1 MKLHVTL
8 KETSHTKIEAFI
20 KIFIID
26 SHSAQTRRI
35 LTARLPDEHEWND
48 YLLSGNNEIFPANL
62 SCNAKYKMLK
72 DIRYKLVS
80 IISVITFSFV
90 YDIRALACGYKKITF
105 RLLYYILSHS
115 YINVLNFLIHN
126 LILQF
131 QYTYLCI

>member
-62 SCNAKYKMLK
+62 SSSAK
-72 DIRYKLVS
+72 RYSVES
-80 IISVITFSFV
+80 VFIISVTIFPF
-90 YDIRALACGYKKITF
+90 IRA
-105 RLLYYILSHS
+105 S
-115 YINVLNFLIHN
+115 VLQKDCVEI
-126 LILQF
+126 IK
-131 QYTYLCI
+131 